1 LNTVYQGLGAI
12 LYQNAIVSAPIIFI
26 FENQS
31 TPPQL
36 PAKYMNVKTL
46 YYLAVF
52 TILAA
57 SCSKN
62 KVGTSGDLADSDT
75 LRLGDIYNKSSWT
88 DLADFTE
95 TGKFFVADGKIIS
108 PVGNNGY
115 LKLNWFTGLD
125 DYTLSFDF
133 KGTNGTKSFYGL
145 PIGFLSV
152 NKTAESIGQYA
163 YFYES
168 TRQITAHSM
177 HSNTDTI
184 SAARLPA
191 YDAGDQMRFSIECH
205 QLRYKLT
212 ANNITKKTSFSYE
225 FSIPYHAAF
234 ARQQFLHNT
243 AQPAIIGQND
253 GSSYEITNL
262 TYTSNQKLGGSLAV
276 GSSLAYGFNSSSK
289 NHLSRWATLI
299 GAEVNAG
306 NSDKSSEILLRLPE
320 IIRLKP
326 KTVYLESGANDY
338 DFTTWQTNLSVI
350 YHTLTSCGITVIVL
364 TPPPNNF
371 RDMSV
376 FSDWIVNHY
385 PHIDVYTALK
395 DPSGSNLNPLYK
407 DGSDGA
413 HPNAA
418 GHKKWAET
426 IMASPLYKKE
436 PYLLKTP

>member
-1 LNTVYQGLGAI
+1 
-12 LYQNAIVSAPIIFI
+12 
-26 FENQS
+26 
-31 TPPQL
+31 
-36 PAKYMNVKTL
+36 
-46 YYLAVF
+46 
-52 TILAA
+52 
-57 SCSKN
+57 
-62 KVGTSGDLADSDT
+62 
-75 LRLGDIYNKSSWT
+75 
-88 DLADFTE
+88 
-95 TGKFFVADGKIIS
+95 
-108 PVGNNGY
+108 
-115 LKLNWFTGLD
+115 
-125 DYTLSFDF
+125 
-133 KGTNGTKSFYGL
+133 
-145 PIGFLSV
+145 
-152 NKTAESIGQYA
+152 
-163 YFYES
+163 
-168 TRQITAHSM
+168 
-177 HSNTDTI
+177 
-184 SAARLPA
+184 
-191 YDAGDQMRFSIECH
+191 
-205 QLRYKLT
+205 
-212 ANNITKKTSFSYE
+212 
-225 FSIPYHAAF
+225 
-234 ARQQFLHNT
+234 
-243 AQPAIIGQND
+243 
-253 GSSYEITNL
+253 
-262 TYTSNQKLGGSLAV
+262 
-276 GSSLAYGFNSSSK
+276 
-289 NHLSRWATLI
+289 LI